1 VPERRTQKTINTK
14 EPMSTN
20 KEGIS
25 YLLDVPAQ
33 STTLKT
39 VIKKIDI
46 LESIVNNIKII
57 VLDHKYQKLKFSK
70 N

>member
-1 VPERRTQKTINTK
+1 
-14 EPMSTN
+14 MSTN